1 MIMRAFYYCT
11 CIPCG
16 SSSSVS
22 SPSHAKNTLM
32 LFTNEPVPV
41 VLAEVTS
48 SHFSRKARFIPT
60 FGDVGPRGPK
70 EFLAVTCSVS
80 ATETCP
86 LHRDLL
92 AAMSAAL
99 PRKRRTG
106 PHAPVS
112 EGTEDS
118 KPVRTPSLSYGY
130 IRHTSLSCWQT
141 KEQRHD
147 SKIPRYLFLFIA
159 LISVSSLY
167 LVSTSPAPKTTNL

>member
-1 MIMRAFYYCT
+1 MRQLQSCYLPMNLFPLCYA
-11 CIPCG
+11 
-16 SSSSVS
+16 VS
-22 SPSHAKNTLM
+22 SR
-32 LFTNEPVPV
+32 
-41 VLAEVTS
+41 
-48 SHFSRKARFIPT
+48 FSRKARFIPT
-60 FGDVGPRGPK
+60 FGDVGPSGPK

-106 PHAPVS
+106 PQTPVS

-130 IRHTSLSCWQT
+130 IRHTSLSCSQT

-159 LISVSSLY
+159 LVSASSLY
-167 LVSTSPAPKTTNL
+167 LVSTPPAPKTTDL